1 MSDITSKISLF
12 HNLYLICLVISMLC
26 LVISIIFFIKSD
38 IPGIISFFS
47 GSREKKEIEK
57 LQKEGFSSRQSWK
70 AESRTSDIEKKTENY
85 KTADI
90 GTGNETVP
98 IALVTERLERETCEE
113 TEDLGMPWK
122 EGEQTTLLQNDPS
135 LSMFYIEREILLIH
149 TDEIIE

>member
-12 HNLYLICLVISMLC
+12 HNLYLICLVISILC

-38 IPGIISFFS
+38 IPGIVSFFS
-47 GSREKKEIEK
+47 GSREKKGIEK
-57 LQKEGFSSRQSWK
+57 LQKEGFSSRRLRQT
-70 AESRTSDIEKKTENY
+70 EIRTSDIEKRTGIY

-90 GTGNETVP
+90 GTENETVP
-98 IALVTERLERETCEE
+98 IALVTERIETFETTEALRMPRE
-113 TEDLGMPWK
+113 
-122 EGEQTTLLQNDPS
+122 EGERTTLLQNNSS